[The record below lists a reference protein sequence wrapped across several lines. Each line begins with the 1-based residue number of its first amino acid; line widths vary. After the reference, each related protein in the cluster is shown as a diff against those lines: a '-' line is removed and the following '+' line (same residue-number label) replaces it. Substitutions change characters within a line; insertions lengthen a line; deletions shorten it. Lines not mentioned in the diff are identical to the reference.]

1 MHTEARVVRAKR
13 KEELDKRISMVV
25 KVINSQVWPSY
36 CPALYPPTVWRR
48 LDYHVYVYTGYIYL
62 LNELYSLS
70 KQILRRFD
78 GVILVDPLCAVGANF
93 FLRAM
98 DRYEVQ
104 RGTIRLRN
112 REEHANENS
121 RSVSIDRRIVL
132 LINAI
137 TLLLFVIP
145 FCLVWKQWRVFHRW
159 WLSVNW
165 KNEKMKKWKKKN
177 EKTGIFYKI
186 CVNYAQ
192 CTEFRN
198 IVFIWIGFTIR

>member
-1 MHTEARVVRAKR
+1 MSTQGNRIERVQSAHWLMHTEARVVRAKR
-13 KEELDKRISMVV
+13 EEELDKRISMVV

-36 CPALYPPTVWRR
+36 CPALYPPIVWRR
-48 LDYHVYVYTGYIYL
+48 LDYHIYVYTGYIYL

-132 LINAI
+132 LINAFARSPCYYS
-137 TLLLFVIP
+137 LFRS
-145 FCLVWKQWRVFHRW
+145 VWFGN
-159 WLSVNW
+159 SD
-165 KNEKMKKWKKKN
+165 
-177 EKTGIFYKI
+177 
-186 CVNYAQ
+186 
-192 CTEFRN
+192 EFS
-198 IVFIWIGFTIR
+198 IDDDYQ